1 MDQAP
6 PWAPLGGVAGGAVP
20 DPMALRNQYALF
32 LASRQQREVCSL
44 SSMLDRWK
52 RLITTQS
59 VLNDIARGHMI
70 VFKDG
75 ILPPR
80 TGIVITRPEQFGRE
94 KAKFLDMELESLLA
108 KGSVELVP
116 RDEAWD
122 GYYSH
127 YFLVTKKGG
136 GFRPILNLKPFNKY
150 V

>member
-1 MDQAP
+1 
-6 PWAPLGGVAGGAVP
+6 
-20 DPMALRNQYALF
+20 
-32 LASRQQREVCSL
+32 
-44 SSMLDRWK
+44 
-52 RLITTQS
+52 
-59 VLNDIARGHMI
+59 MI

-80 TGIVITRPEQFGRE
+80 TGIVVTRPEQFGRE
-94 KAKFLDMELESLLA
+94 KAIFLDMELESLLA

-122 GYYSH
+122 RYYSH

-150 V
+150 VEKVRFKMLRTPVLLSVMKQDDWLVWWT